1 MQQFSIWSII
11 FMFIGLISF
20 GLNWLIE
27 GYSEAIVLIGFIFLL
42 IGVIF
47 SFIAIYK
54 KENGRIKFLSLASFF
69 LILFLVAW
77 FEPFQVVRIM
87 TWLKNIA

>member
-1 MQQFSIWSII
+1 MKQFSIWSII
-11 FMFIGLISF
+11 FMFLGLFSF

-27 GYSEAIVLIGFIFLL
+27 GYSEPIVLIGFFFLL

-47 SFIAIYK
+47 SFIAISK

-69 LILFLVAW
+69 IILFLVTW

-87 TWLKNIA
+87 TWLKNIS

>member
-1 MQQFSIWSII
+1 MKQFSIWSII
-11 FMFIGLISF
+11 FMFLGLFSF

-27 GYSEAIVLIGFIFLL
+27 GYSEPIVLIGFIFLL

-47 SFIAIYK
+47 SFIAISK

-69 LILFLVAW
+69 IILFLVTW

-87 TWLKNIA
+87 TWLKNIS

>member
-1 MQQFSIWSII
+1 MKLFSIWSII
-11 FMFIGLISF
+11 LVFLGLISF

-27 GYSEAIVLIGFIFLL
+27 GYFEPIVLIGVIFFL

-47 SFIAIYK
+47 SFIAISK
-54 KENGRIKFLSLASFF
+54 KEKGSIKFISLASFF
-69 LILFLVAW
+69 IILFLVSW